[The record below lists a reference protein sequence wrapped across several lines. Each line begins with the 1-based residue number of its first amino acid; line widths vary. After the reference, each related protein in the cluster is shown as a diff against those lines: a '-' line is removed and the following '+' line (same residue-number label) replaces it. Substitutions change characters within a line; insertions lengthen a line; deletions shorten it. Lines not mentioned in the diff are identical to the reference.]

1 MFVYMILNQENG
13 KIYIG
18 KTITSDL
25 KKYLRDK
32 LSSARTERYEGRSH
46 LFAAMRKYPPY
57 VWAIFPLISSLKSDK
72 EICFWE
78 RVLVAEYDSQNPS
91 IGYNLRPGGE
101 GTAYVN
107 KGWKPSPET
116 IAKMKAAPKTD
127 LQLANL
133 ELARLPE
140 TIAKVRVTKLL
151 RGQTEKQKETWK
163 KVMVKGHHGLPK
175 GFHHSGES
183 RTKMSRAK
191 KGRIPWN
198 KGKIGVQ
205 KRSEETKRKIS
216 ATMKERGIVPKNRT
230 PVLGRPAC

>member
-1 MFVYMILNQENG
+1 MYMIFNQENG

-18 KTITSDL
+18 KTTTSDL

-107 KGWKPSPET
+107 KGRKPSAAI
-116 IAKMKAAPKTD
+116 IAKMKAAPKSEA
-127 LQLANL
+127 QLANL

-140 TIAKVRVTKLL
+140 TIAKVVATKLV
-151 RGQTEKQKETWK
+151 RGQTPKQKETWK
-163 KVMVKGHHGLPK
+163 KVMVKGHHGLPR
-175 GFHHSGES
+175 GFHHSEGS
-183 RTKMSRAK
+183 KTKMSRAK
-191 KGRIPWN
+191 KGRVPWN
-198 KGKIGVQ
+198 KGEVGVQ
-205 KRSEETKRKIS
+205 QHTEATRQRIRV
-216 ATMKERGIVPKNRT
+216 TMKERGIVPRNRRA
-230 PVLGRPAC
+230 VL